1 MVYNGARLGLFLVA
15 LLVLDRIGVRGLLLF
30 ALALVISGIASYV
43 LLSGLRDKMSES
55 VEGRMRRARAKA
67 RDIRGRI
74 EEGTRAED
82 DPSESDQDHTASVSR
97 ATWGASRRG

>member
-1 MVYNGARLGLFLVA
+1 MRAFMVYNGARLGLFAVAVVA
-15 LLVLDRIGVRGLLLF
+15 LDLIGVSGLLLF

-55 VEGRMRRARAKA
+55 VEGRMRRARTKVG
-67 RDIRGRI
+67 DIRERI

-82 DPSESDQDHTASVSR
+82 DDTHASDQGHSAGVSR
-97 ATWGASRRG
+97 RA

>member
-1 MVYNGARLGLFLVA
+1 MRAFMVYNGARLGLFLVA
-15 LLVLDRIGVRGLLLF
+15 LVVLDQIGVSGLLLF

-67 RDIRGRI
+67 GEIRGRI

-82 DPSESDQDHTASVSR
+82 DAPASE
-97 ATWGASRRG
+97 ASRSAGVRPRA

>member
-1 MVYNGARLGLFLVA
+1 MVYNGARLGLFGVA
-15 LLVLDRIGVRGLLLF
+15 LFALALIGVSGLLMF

-67 RDIRGRI
+67 SDIRGRI
-74 EEGTRAED
+74 EEGARAED
-82 DPSESDQDHTASVSR
+82 DAPASDESHTAGVSR
-97 ATWGASRRG
+97 ADR